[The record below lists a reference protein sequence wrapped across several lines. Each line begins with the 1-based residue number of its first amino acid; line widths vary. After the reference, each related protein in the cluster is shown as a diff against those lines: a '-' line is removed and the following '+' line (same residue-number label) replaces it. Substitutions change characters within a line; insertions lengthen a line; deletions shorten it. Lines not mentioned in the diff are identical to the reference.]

1 MWPYMF
7 SDKAFS
13 VGLLARNGFQIR
25 KIQVWIIKSFE
36 VNFLIFVG
44 GAGGGAPV
52 WGTRPN
58 RRSHYFYKNDRIGL
72 KPVSNKMVLN
82 TYLIVRTTFCDLTL
96 ILELQYDLTVKS
108 LQNCPFF
115 RASYYSGHCDYFLF
129 LRHASISYR
138 FRDRKSPC
146 WQCIS
151 RSITLGK

>member
-58 RRSHYFYKNDRIGL
+58 RRSHYFYKNDRISL
-72 KPVSNKMVLN
+72 KPVSNEMILN
-82 TYLIVRTTFCDLTL
+82 TYSIVRCTFCDFAL

-108 LQNCPFF
+108 LQNRSFF
-115 RASYYSGHCDYFLF
+115 RVLN
-129 LRHASISYR
+129 
-138 FRDRKSPC
+138 
-146 WQCIS
+146 
-151 RSITLGK
+151 